1 MTTQRWDDERLDR
14 LADRIENTA
23 KIAENNT
30 RNIEAL
36 GQRIESTAEA
46 LGQRIENTAKLA
58 ESNARVIQALAETAA
73 EAREER
79 MQILQIIA
87 QQQTSIDR
95 QQTNID
101 GLRTETI
108 RMLDIL
114 LNQRNQ
120 QDNSGEQN
128 S

>member
-114 LNQRNQ
+114 LNQRDR